1 MSEFAAGYPI
11 LLHLQDKQ
19 AAVIGGGRVA
29 TRKVKHLL
37 HSGARVLVIS
47 PSVSPE
53 LMGMANE
60 GEIELIKSEYK
71 RDMLNYHMPV
81 LVIATT
87 GDEGVNRMVAQDAH
101 RIRALSNVA
110 NGSSKESDFSN
121 MALIN
126 QPPLTLALS
135 TNGTSPALLRQL
147 KKQLESAIGEEY
159 ATLAQWLG
167 DIRQPLKDT
176 LGSQAE
182 RQLLYQR
189 ILDSDV
195 LQLLRDNQQERAR
208 QSFQA
213 ILGEDFQQC

>member
-1 MSEFAAGYPI
+1 MSEPAAGYPI

-37 HSGARVLVIS
+37 QSGARVLVIS
-47 PSVSPE
+47 PSVSLE

-71 RDMLNYHMPV
+71 RDMLNDHMPV

-213 ILGEDFQQC
+213 ILGEELQQC